1 MAIVYFDSSA
11 LVKLFV
17 EEQGSDQ
24 AAELW
29 DRCDAPVSSRL
40 AYPEVRASIAAAR
53 RDHRLDDG
61 DEQRAVELWEQFWD
75 AVRVVAFTGPVSAH
89 AGALAGTHGLRGA
102 DAVHLASA
110 AAVAPDLIIA
120 VWDLRLATAARRLGF
135 STVP

>member
-1 MAIVYFDSSA
+1 MTIVYFDSSA
-11 LVKLFV
+11 LVKLLV

-29 DRCDAPVSSRL
+29 DRCDAPVASRL

-75 AVRVVAFTGPVSAH
+75 AVRVVEFTGPVGAH
-89 AGALAGTHGLRGA
+89 AGALAGAHG
-102 DAVHLASA
+102 
-110 AAVAPDLIIA
+110 
-120 VWDLRLATAARRLGF
+120 RLPTPFIWPRRRP
-135 STVP
+135 SHPI